1 MSAAQLPPGSSA
13 PVAVPRIPGARGV
26 AGCTTDAIA
35 ARGWSAGTSS
45 ARESPGMIFTAGIVP
60 DGVNAVTVH
69 LSGRKPVSLSVH
81 ENVYMAEV
89 HGWPASVSFT
99 GPAGPVSISNGPDVL
114 ARLARAP
121 WRSTSRG
128 GGKQRPDLPA
138 R

>member
-1 MSAAQLPPGSSA
+1 VSGGAWLIPGNGTVCLETENAQAMAMSAAQLPPGSSA
-13 PVAVPRIPGARGV
+13 PVAVPRIPGAMGV

-99 GPAGPVSISNGPDVL
+99 GPEGATTIGN
-114 ARLARAP
+114 
-121 WRSTSRG
+121 
-128 GGKQRPDLPA
+128 
-138 R
+138 